1 MNVYLYSEDRMLLL
15 ELSEAL
21 RCIGETPFAVP
32 DFATLQ
38 AFITI
43 TDPDI
48 AFLDEKLFPQNKILN
63 VQQHIFDVFLDF
75 PVTSMTN
82 PFFTAYRGKVSEHDF
97 TKLAQLVSEISRK
110 HCGKQ
115 DLSPKLSTLLS
126 FLILHKNEKIETEA
140 MMYHLWKD
148 CNNAHKKTLHTY
160 IYKLREQLAKNG
172 NNFKIEKVAKSTYR
186 LRTIGR

>member
-21 RCIGETPFAVP
+21 RRMGETPFAVP
-32 DFATLQ
+32 DFSTLQ

-48 AFLDEKLFPQNKILN
+48 AFLDENLFPQNKILSL
-63 VQQHIFDVFLDF
+63 QQHVFDVLLDF

-82 PFFTAYRGKVSEHDF
+82 PFFTTYRGKVTEQEF
-97 TKLAQLVSEISRK
+97 TKLAQLVSEISHR
-110 HCGKQ
+110 HYEKQ

-126 FLILHKNEKIETEA
+126 FLILHKNEKIETDA
-140 MMYHLWKD
+140 MMHHLWKD
-148 CNNAHKKTLHTY
+148 CNNAHRKTLHTY
-160 IYKLREQLAKNG
+160 IYKLRELLAKNG

-186 LRTIGR
+186 LSATVP